1 MLMLEKRPYHAAMPQ
16 PAQSKQSTQ
25 ATQATQAADP
35 AQRGPGGFDGGVE
48 EEPRSA
54 SCPSRRRPIA
64 PEFYSETEEP
74 LADSVRRAAE
84 EYPDLTVATAL
95 PNSSTSR

>member
-1 MLMLEKRPYHAAMPQ
+1 MFLLEKRPYQGAMPQ
-16 PAQSKQSTQ
+16 P
-25 ATQATQAADP
+25 TQAAQP
-35 AQRGPGGFDGGVE
+35 AQRERDGFDGGAE

-54 SCPSRRRPIA
+54 SYASRRRPIA
-64 PEFYSETEEP
+64 PEFYSEPEEP

-84 EYPDLTVATAL
+84 EYPDLAVATAL